1 MKGRRLLSLL
11 AVAVVVACGGGSS
24 SAPPQLGALNTSVQV
39 TFWHAPSGNLQTV
52 LTSLT
57 DQFNSSQGNVHV
69 NLVSKGSY
77 PDLGKAV
84 LTGIAA
90 GQAPDLAQCV
100 ETDAA
105 KYNSSKALA
114 DLTPYINA
122 ADGLGSADLKDIFPV
137 MLGAAKIRGTYYQF
151 PFNKSTQVVYYNQ
164 DMFAA
169 KGIASPP
176 VTWDEFFTDAA
187 KLADPGKGVT
197 GIEGPNLDT
206 FLSMLYEY
214 GGQMYDNPAHPA
226 KATINSDAGVKAMT
240 LWYNAIKGGSVKPVP
255 AGNFADQVDFQNQK
269 TAMYISTQVSYQV
282 IKGPIGTKFKF
293 AEAAFPAGD
302 KGVKDEMF
310 CANMCVFGKSS
321 KDVQHG
327 ALLYIK
333 YLTSGDQTSAWA
345 QNTSYMPVRQS
356 AYQTL
361 QSSFYAQNASQ
372 GVGAGMLSKGD
383 LIVLPSV
390 PTSNEQRDA
399 LSTELGKRATGHTI
413 YILDEPTTGLHFED
427 VRRLLGVLQRL
438 VDNGNTMLV
447 IEHNLDVIKSADWII
462 DLGPEGGDGGG
473 LVVAEGT
480 PEQVAKNA
488 ESYTGQFLAPMLG
501 LPSDVRVDKDIPFN
515 QMGQKK

>member
-1 MKGRRLLSLL
+1 MRRLVIGLL
-11 AVAVVVACGGGSS
+11 MLAVACGGGSS

-39 TFWHAPSGNLQTV
+39 TFWHALSGNLQTV

-214 GGQMYDNPAHPA
+214 GGQFYDNPLNPT
-226 KATINSDAGVKAMT
+226 KATVNSAAGIKAMT
-240 LWYNAIKGGSVKPVP
+240 MWANAIKSGAAKPIP

-269 TAMYISTQVSYQV
+269 TAMYMSTQVSYQFIV
-282 IKGPIGTKFKF
+282 KPIGTRFKF

-302 KGVKDEMF
+302 GGVKDEMF
-310 CANMCVFGKSS
+310 GANMCVFNKSS

-327 ALLYIK
+327 AFLYIK
-333 YLTSGDQTSAWA
+333 YLTSQASTTEWA
-345 QNTSYMPVRQS
+345 KRTSYMPVRQS
-356 AYQTL
+356 AFTTL
-361 QSSFYAQNASQ
+361 QSGFYSQNPSQ
-372 GVGAGMLSKGD
+372 GVGAGMLSKGY
-383 LIVLPSV
+383 LIVLPAT
-390 PTSNEQRDA
+390 PTSNEQRDT
-399 LSTELGKRATGHTI
+399 LDTEVANIAAGRDDPKSGLDKAAARMTDILATG
-413 YILDEPTTGLHFED
+413 
-427 VRRLLGVLQRL
+427 
-438 VDNGNTMLV
+438 
-447 IEHNLDVIKSADWII
+447 
-462 DLGPEGGDGGG
+462 
-473 LVVAEGT
+473 
-480 PEQVAKNA
+480 
-488 ESYTGQFLAPMLG
+488 
-501 LPSDVRVDKDIPFN
+501 
-515 QMGQKK
+515 